1 MWFRAL
7 VNIPFATFVL
17 VPLSLLRDMS
27 SLAFASMLSLMSLT
41 YVMLVMIIEL
51 PWYNKVYRDEP
62 NLSIQFWSVDLNI
75 FTASA
80 MTFFAYTC

>member
-7 VNIPFATFVL
+7 VNIPFAAFVL

-62 NLSIQFWSVDLNI
+62 NLSI
-75 FTASA
+75 
-80 MTFFAYTC
+80 